1 MQSEQQCLLCRFM
14 LGEQLGPQLAGTAVA
29 GQALQ
34 ERLACL
40 VSARV
45 LGCLAPVMSRARL
58 LAPNEQVPLVPAD
71 QSMNHSGFNSNC
83 VAYL

>member
-1 MQSEQQCLLCRFM
+1 M
-14 LGEQLGPQLAGTAVA
+14 LGEQLGPQLASAAAA
-29 GQALQ
+29 GQALR

-58 LAPNEQVPLVPAD
+58 LAPKEQVPLIPAD
-71 QSMNHSGFNSNC
+71 QSMHHGGFNSIF
-83 VAYL
+83 VAWFMIYEALCR